1 MTLLGC
7 FHVFSVS
14 AALMTYYRHQKG
26 CDSLK
31 VTFTCCH
38 PVAFTLMYTIS
49 VALVFFLKCTYF
61 LQSLPVDGEV
71 IFYHGAELHFADAL
85 NSDSDTPEF
94 CRGKLVRSEW
104 GEKFMVLCTGFSLL
118 YRPLNF
124 HLFIFCFIVSFISSY

>member
-94 CRGKLVRSEW
+94 CRGKLVRSDCVKNLW
-104 GEKFMVLCTGFSLL
+104 YCALVSAC

-124 HLFIFCFIVSFISSY
+124 HLFILCFIISFVSSY